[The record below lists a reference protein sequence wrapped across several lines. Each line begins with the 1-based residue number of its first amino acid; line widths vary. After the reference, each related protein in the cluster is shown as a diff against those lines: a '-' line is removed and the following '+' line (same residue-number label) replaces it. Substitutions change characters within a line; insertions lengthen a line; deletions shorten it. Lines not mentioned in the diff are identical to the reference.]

1 MVLANGRRFLRA
13 TNISLRGSSFVAMS
27 APKRFAGIRWP
38 RPLMHGAVHAIVS
51 PSKFWR
57 LKIGSRRA
65 GSVTGSVTGSLTGML
80 MSAGPFNFYHSHHN
94 LAFMCHYCSC
104 SKVEYA
110 ANRTVHTYGIK
121 YT

>member
-13 TNISLRGSSFVAMS
+13 TNISLRGSSFVATS

-57 LKIGSRRA
+57 LKIGSSRV
-65 GSVTGSVTGSLTGML
+65 GSVSGSLTGMSR
-80 MSAGPFNFYHSHHN
+80 SAGPFNFFHAN
-94 LAFMCHYCSC
+94 EIFAFIARRIFGA
-104 SKVEYA
+104 K
-110 ANRTVHTYGIK
+110 
-121 YT
+121 